1 MSVAAADLKAEAEAF
16 LIEEGRLLDAGRF
29 DDWLALFAED
39 GFYWVPAVPGQ
50 ADPLNHLS
58 IFYEDKSVLAMR
70 IRRLSHPRAYSA
82 LPAPRTAHI
91 VGNVTAG
98 RPADADVD
106 CECRSTLMVAE
117 NRGGDR
123 RLWAGQQM
131 HRLRRTEAGLR
142 IVLKRVDLIDCD
154 AAHGILS
161 VPI

>member
-1 MSVAAADLKAEAEAF
+1 
-16 LIEEGRLLDAGRF
+16 
-29 DDWLALFAED
+29 
-39 GFYWVPAVPGQ
+39 
-50 ADPLNHLS
+50 
-58 IFYEDKSVLAMR
+58 MR

-82 LPAPRTAHI
+82 LPVPRTAHI